1 MTTGIT
7 VKTDLIIFD
16 EEELWEPIRKKIVAE
31 YGVSHLFRW
40 VSRRELGFTVRL
52 HQNWITI
59 DKNSYG
65 DDITPRRWC
74 QNQVHLDF
82 FNDSALT
89 WFQLKY
95 L

>member
-1 MTTGIT
+1 MTNGIT
-7 VKTDLIIFD
+7 VKTNLIIFD
-16 EEELWEPIRKKIVAE
+16 SESLWEPIKKKIVAE
-31 YGVSHLFRW
+31 YGPSHLLRW
-40 VSRRELGFTVRL
+40 VMRRELGFTVRL
-52 HQNWITI
+52 HQNWQTI
-59 DKNSYG
+59 NKNLIG
-65 DDITPRRWC
+65 DDIIPRRWC

>member
-1 MTTGIT
+1 MTKGIT

-16 EEELWEPIRKKIVAE
+16 SESLWDPIRKKIVAE
-31 YGVSHLFRW
+31 YGASHLLRW
-40 VSRRELGFTVRL
+40 VMRRELGFTVRL
-52 HQNWITI
+52 HQNWQTVNPNH
-59 DKNSYG
+59 DG
-65 DDITPRRWC
+65 DVITPRWYF

-82 FNDSALT
+82 FSTSALT

>member
-16 EEELWEPIRKKIVAE
+16 SEELWEPIRKKIVVE
-31 YGVSHLFRW
+31 YSVSHLFRW
-40 VSRRELGFTVRL
+40 VSRRELGFTVRF
-52 HQNWITI
+52 HHNWITI
-59 DKNSYG
+59 NKNSYG
-65 DDITPRRWC
+65 DDITPRRYC

-82 FNDSALT
+82 FSSSALT

>member
-7 VKTDLIIFD
+7 VKTDLIIYD

-40 VSRRELGFTVRL
+40 VSRRELGFTVRF
-52 HQNWITI
+52 HHNWITI

>member
-1 MTTGIT
+1 MTAGIT

-16 EEELWEPIRKKIVAE
+16 SEELWEPIRKKIVVE

-40 VSRRELGFTVRL
+40 VSKRELGFTVRL
-52 HQNWITI
+52 HQHWITI
-59 DKNSYG
+59 NKNSYG
-65 DDITPRRWC
+65 DDITPRRHC

-82 FNDSALT
+82 FSSSALT

>member
-1 MTTGIT
+1 MTAGIT

-16 EEELWEPIRKKIVAE
+16 SEELWEPIRKKIVVE

-40 VSRRELGFTVRL
+40 VSKRELGFTVRL
-52 HQNWITI
+52 HQHWITI
-59 DKNSYG
+59 NKNSYG
-65 DDITPRRWC
+65 DDITPRRHC

-82 FNDSALT
+82 FNSSALT

>member
-1 MTTGIT
+1 MTKGIT

-16 EEELWEPIRKKIVAE
+16 SEELWEPIRKKILAE
-31 YGVSHLFRW
+31 YGPSHLLRW
-40 VSRRELGFTVRL
+40 VMRRELGFTVRF
-52 HQNWITI
+52 HDNWVTVN
-59 DKNSYG
+59 KNHFG
-65 DDITPRRWC
+65 EDITPRRHY

-82 FNDSALT
+82 FSTSALT

>member
-16 EEELWEPIRKKIVAE
+16 SEDLWDPIRKKIVAE

-52 HQNWITI
+52 HHNWITI
-59 DKNSYG
+59 DKNYYG

>member
-16 EEELWEPIRKKIVAE
+16 SEELWEPIRKKILAE
-31 YGVSHLFRW
+31 YGASHLLRW
-40 VSRRELGFTVRL
+40 VSRRELGFTVRF
-52 HQNWITI
+52 HHHWDTVN
-59 DKNSYG
+59 KNHFG
-65 DDITPRRWC
+65 EDITRMYYY
-74 QNQVHLDF
+74 QHQVHLDF

>member
-1 MTTGIT
+1 MTAGIT

-16 EEELWEPIRKKIVAE
+16 SEELWEPIRKKIVVE

-40 VSRRELGFTVRL
+40 VSKRELGFTVRL
-52 HQNWITI
+52 HQHWITI
-59 DKNSYG
+59 NKNSYG
-65 DDITPRRWC
+65 DDITPRRHC

-82 FNDSALT
+82 FSDSALT

>member
-16 EEELWEPIRKKIVAE
+16 REALWEPIRKKIVAE
-31 YGVSHLFRW
+31 YGPSHLFRW
-40 VSRRELGFTVRL
+40 VSRHELGFTVRQ
-52 HQNWITI
+52 HQQWITI
-59 DKNSYG
+59 DKNNRG
-65 DDITPRRWC
+65 DDIVPRGYL
-74 QNQVHLDF
+74 QNQIHLDF
-82 FNDSALT
+82 FSNSALT

>member
-1 MTTGIT
+1 MTAGIT

-16 EEELWEPIRKKIVAE
+16 SEELWEPIRKKILAE
-31 YGVSHLFRW
+31 YGPSHMISW
-40 VSRRELGFTVRL
+40 VMRRELGFTVRL
-52 HQNWITI
+52 HQHWITI
-59 DKNSYG
+59 NKNVWG
-65 DDITPRRWC
+65 EDITPRRSY

-82 FNDSALT
+82 FSTSALT

>member
-1 MTTGIT
+1 MTAGVTI
-7 VKTDLIIFD
+7 KADLIIFD
-16 EEELWEPIRKKIVAE
+16 SEARWNPIKQRIVEE
-31 YGVSHLFRW
+31 YGASHLLTW

-52 HQNWITI
+52 HQHWVTVAKDTTGLDIVPR
-59 DKNSYG
+59 SY
-65 DDITPRRWC
+65 C

-82 FNDSALT
+82 FSSAALT

>member
-1 MTTGIT
+1 MITGIT

-16 EEELWEPIRKKIVAE
+16 SEELWEPIRKKILAE
-31 YGVSHLFRW
+31 YGASHLLRW
-40 VSRRELGFTVRL
+40 VSRRELGFTVRF
-52 HQNWITI
+52 HHNWITI
-59 DKNSYG
+59 NKNSCG
-65 DDITPRRWC
+65 DDITARRWC

>member
-16 EEELWEPIRKKIVAE
+16 SEELWEPIRKKIVAE

-40 VSRRELGFTVRL
+40 VSRRELGFTVRF
-52 HQNWITI
+52 HHNWQTI
-59 DKNSYG
+59 NKNSYG

-82 FNDSALT
+82 FSTSALT

>member
-16 EEELWEPIRKKIVAE
+16 REELWEPIRKKIVAE

-52 HQNWITI
+52 HQNWLTV

-65 DDITPRRWC
+65 DDITPRRHR

-82 FNDSALT
+82 FSSSALT

>member
-16 EEELWEPIRKKIVAE
+16 SEELWEPIRKKIVAE

-59 DKNSYG
+59 NKNSYG

-82 FNDSALT
+82 FNSSALT

>member
-1 MTTGIT
+1 MTAGIT

-16 EEELWEPIRKKIVAE
+16 SEELWEPIRKKIVAE

-52 HQNWITI
+52 HQNWLTV

-65 DDITPRRWC
+65 DDITPRRHR

-82 FNDSALT
+82 FSSSALT

>member
-1 MTTGIT
+1 MTHGIT

-16 EEELWEPIRKKIVAE
+16 SESLWEPIKKKIVAE
-31 YGVSHLFRW
+31 YGPSHLLRW
-40 VSRRELGFTVRL
+40 VMRRELGFTVRL

-59 DKNSYG
+59 NKNSYG
-65 DDITPRRWC
+65 DDITPRRLY

-82 FNDSALT
+82 FSSSALT

>member
-16 EEELWEPIRKKIVAE
+16 SEELWEPIQKKIVAE

-52 HQNWITI
+52 HQHWITI
-59 DKNSYG
+59 NKNAYG
-65 DDITPRRWC
+65 YDITPRRHC

-82 FNDSALT
+82 FSTSALT

>member
-16 EEELWEPIRKKIVAE
+16 SETLWEPIKKKIVAE
-31 YGVSHLFRW
+31 YGASHLLRW
-40 VSRRELGFTVRL
+40 VMRRELGFTVRL
-52 HQNWITI
+52 HQNWQTVNPNH
-59 DKNSYG
+59 DG
-65 DDITPRRWC
+65 DVITPRWYF

-82 FNDSALT
+82 FSTSALT

>member
-16 EEELWEPIRKKIVAE
+16 SESLWEPIKKKIVAE
-31 YGVSHLFRW
+31 YGPSHLLRW
-40 VSRRELGFTVRL
+40 VMRRELGFTVRFQ
-52 HQNWITI
+52 QNWQTVNTNH
-59 DKNSYG
+59 DG
-65 DDITPRRWC
+65 DVITPRWYF

-82 FNDSALT
+82 FSTSALT

>member
-16 EEELWEPIRKKIVAE
+16 SESLWEPIKKKIVAE
-31 YGVSHLFRW
+31 YGPSHLLRW
-40 VSRRELGFTVRL
+40 VMRRELGFTVRL

-59 DKNSYG
+59 NKNHLG
-65 DDITPRRWC
+65 DDIVPRRYC

-82 FNDSALT
+82 FSTSAPT

>member
-40 VSRRELGFTVRL
+40 VSRRELGFTVRF
-52 HQNWITI
+52 HHNWITI

>member
-16 EEELWEPIRKKIVAE
+16 SEDLWEPIRKKIVAE
-31 YGVSHLFRW
+31 YGPSHLFRW

-52 HQNWITI
+52 HQHWITI
-59 DKNSYG
+59 NKNIYG
-65 DDITPRRWC
+65 DDITPRRHC

>member
-16 EEELWEPIRKKIVAE
+16 SEELWEPIRKKIVAE

-52 HQNWITI
+52 HQHWITI
-59 DKNSYG
+59 NKNSYG
-65 DDITPRRWC
+65 DDITPRRHC

-82 FNDSALT
+82 FSNPALT

>member
-1 MTTGIT
+1 MTAGIT

-16 EEELWEPIRKKIVAE
+16 SEELWDPIRKKIVAE

-52 HQNWITI
+52 HQNWLTV

-65 DDITPRRWC
+65 DDITPRRWR

-82 FNDSALT
+82 FSSSALT

>member
-1 MTTGIT
+1 MTKGIT

-16 EEELWEPIRKKIVAE
+16 SESLWEPIKKKIVAE
-31 YGVSHLFRW
+31 YGASHLLRW

-52 HQNWITI
+52 HQNWQTVNPNH
-59 DKNSYG
+59 DG
-65 DDITPRRWC
+65 DVITPRWYF

-82 FNDSALT
+82 FSTSALT

>member
-16 EEELWEPIRKKIVAE
+16 SEDLWEPIRKKIVAE
-31 YGVSHLFRW
+31 YGPSHLFRW

-52 HQNWITI
+52 HQHWLTI
-59 DKNSYG
+59 DKNSCG
-65 DDITPRRWC
+65 DDITPRRHC

-82 FNDSALT
+82 FNSSALT

>member
-16 EEELWEPIRKKIVAE
+16 SEELWEPIRKKIVVE
-31 YGVSHLFRW
+31 YSVSHLFRW

-52 HQNWITI
+52 HQHWITI
-59 DKNSYG
+59 NKNRFG
-65 DDITPRRWC
+65 DDLVPRRHC

-82 FNDSALT
+82 FSSSALT

>member
-1 MTTGIT
+1 MTKGIT

-16 EEELWEPIRKKIVAE
+16 SEELWEPIRKKILAE
-31 YGVSHLFRW
+31 YGASHLLRW
-40 VSRRELGFTVRL
+40 VMRRELGFTVRL
-52 HQNWITI
+52 HQNWITVN
-59 DKNSYG
+59 KNHFG
-65 DDITPRRWC
+65 DDITPRRHC

-82 FNDSALT
+82 FSSSALT